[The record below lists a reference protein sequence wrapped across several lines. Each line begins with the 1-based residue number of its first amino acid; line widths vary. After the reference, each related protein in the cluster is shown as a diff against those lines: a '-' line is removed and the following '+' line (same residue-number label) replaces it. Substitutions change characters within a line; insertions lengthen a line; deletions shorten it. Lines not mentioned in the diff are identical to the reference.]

1 MLDRGG
7 NDMLFIP
14 IPQSGGKNRR
24 VVRFRAA
31 GGEDDLPRGRADA
44 RGDAFPR
51 FPQKPRRLLPR
62 RMGTGGIAV
71 ITLKNGQRVIITV
84 LDPFQSDV
92 RADKGDIKS
101 FMGRGKKL
109 FDDTTA
115 IDKYVMELRDNDRI

>member
-1 MLDRGG
+1 M
-7 NDMLFIP
+7 MT
-14 IPQSGGKNRR
+14 
-24 VVRFRAA
+24 A
-31 GGEDDLPRGRADA
+31 
-44 RGDAFPR
+44 
-51 FPQKPRRLLPR
+51 
-62 RMGTGGIAV
+62 TGGYFNGDHIV
-71 ITLKNGQRVIITV
+71 MDEQITLKNGQRVIITV